1 MLYETLPPAPEGS
14 AKEGPAWTAATPGT
28 TRLPHPTP
36 RPATASAGAASSAPG
51 SASARSPRPPHGVLA
66 LPGPAAAAPP
76 QDPPQPT
83 DPGAYIAHGP
93 GAGRFPLV
101 ADGRAAPLVADGG
114 DFPGVLRALGDLRAD
129 LERVTGVRPALTR
142 GRAPSGRTAVLVGP
156 SAAAR

>member
-1 MLYETLPPAPEGS
+1 MDSSDSRHDPSPASDAPPGDGVSRRRVLGAGLGLGALS
-14 AKEGPAWTAATPGT
+14 
-28 TRLPHPTP
+28 
-36 RPATASAGAASSAPG
+36 ATAG
-51 SASARSPRPPHGVLA
+51 GVLA